1 MTNSQKVLAAVAA
14 RFGTQDPNQLQIQR
28 WQYYDFV
35 RLNVAGTNRLSFFSN
50 PIGAVDPVSALPKT
64 LEETNVRRS
73 GELDLPFAILQIR
86 TQIDILPMSRQPA
99 GVAAV
104 TDGVVQG
111 LTAVHKVLRG
121 MAEQGVMSLEFGQ
134 KNYFQIFQ
142 PFQKCPPGYGPSLTA
157 IAANG
162 AGAFPPESSFYA
174 QSVDPRDSYA
184 VSPPLFV
191 EKSQT
196 FQAVIDFFLANTP
209 VIPQVGGAN
218 VAINVG
224 VILDGYVVRPVQ

>member
-14 RFGTQDPNQLQIQR
+14 RFGTQDPNALQIQR

-35 RLNVAGTNRLSFFSN
+35 RLNVAGVNRLSFFSN
-50 PIGAVDPVSALPKT
+50 PIGAVDPVSNLPKT

-86 TQIDILPMSRQPA
+86 TQIDVLPLARQPA

-104 TDGVVQG
+104 TNAAVEA
-111 LTAVHKVLRG
+111 LTPVYKVLRG
-121 MAEQGVMSLEFGQ
+121 MAEQGVASLEFGQ

-142 PFQKCPPGYGPSLTA
+142 PFQKCPPGYGPSIRS
-157 IAANG
+157 IAADG
-162 AGAFPPESSFYA
+162 AAGFPPESVYYT
-174 QSVDPRDSYA
+174 QSVDPRNNYT